1 MKPTFSKSGRRLQA
15 MALPLLA
22 GLILCPLAGTA
33 AIPTYINKGTIAYY
47 SDIYNNTVS
56 SLPQIDATN
65 FYNSGIWD
73 VYTLEPLLTLDYVL
87 INQQIAYIN
96 STIPY
101 KTTHTLNYTNKG
113 TMTGSVG
120 WEFDYGTGSGG
131 RGMSASFF
139 NDSSGTI
146 RAVDGT
152 FDPLPENILN
162 PTYYTIGY
170 LLVSATNIVNKGSLI
185 AGANGE
191 IILTGSSVN
200 LSRSLVEISPIASVG
215 SLNGVL
221 TNHYSP
227 DVGIY
232 DLYWGT
238 TNDLYV
244 GGSWWDGIEV
254 DRFSGS
260 DMAVPCGL
268 LEDIT
273 IGPFVPTV
281 IDSVSNNTGLLTVTA
296 TNADQTTYT
305 VLLAT
310 NQFRQGVFVLIGNDA
325 INGQIRFVPSGNPT
339 NLFETVAVQLSTVNT
354 NAASG
359 QPQTSDIY
367 LVDTLARDPFLALLP
382 DYQIN
387 PASCCSGP
395 TYRPTNYLVSRSDPG
410 AFGAGS
416 PGLGTPPA
424 DFYYD
429 PLTFTNFLVTGGWWA
444 AHSALVDN
452 QAAEGPPYGSVTNL
466 PGRVRVYADNL
477 NLNQARVSAEGE
489 IVIQTPNLTDSANA
503 VMDCQNLSFN
513 LGTTNGSL
521 NFTNLAFPFVNRLN
535 GTNSMWSGV
544 WTNYAMIITT
554 NYMTVTNPPVA
565 PSTNTT
571 TSTIRADLT
580 NMLQINLY
588 IFVVD
593 ASGLKITAPVTVYDL
608 LLHSTNNVGNT
619 NSIVIGDSVSVV
631 ESFLLDCQS
640 FTLDGNLTFPG
651 ISPMNPVSGTPYVA
665 APIQNWVYAMA
676 PTLSYFTNNGS
687 LSIPN
692 DANFGDD
699 GPANYMAFVNN
710 GFISAGDQTINS
722 YYFENDGTLNTTVGD
737 CYVTTA
743 TGKFQNGKV
752 ASGADIQFFANN
764 LKFNQSTLQASG
776 GELDFTA
783 TNSLADT
790 GGGSGNSFTCK
801 YGFNLWIK
809 PRLGDLLGTTMNTV
823 APTNLSIEVDHYW
836 AGTNCGP
843 VNSGYSN
850 NVALGQLVL
859 APQGSLVTDPPL
871 FFFAGATGGGVTN
884 GLYVDLLDLSALGT
898 NWDNIQQ
905 HLLQIDPSLVIYYAA
920 AKLGFTPPP
929 AVPGLPPQEPEEF
942 LNGQFG
948 GHLRWV
954 QTFAGPNSSVAVLIN
969 GQSYEFNK
977 ALRFA
982 TTIDSNSNGIPN
994 YADPNPFSAPSAY
1007 LTLTNVPPG
1016 AQSSPIVFAL
1026 YSYSYTTNTISTVI
1040 TNRIH
1045 GRITG
1050 YITNTTTTVITNTT
1064 VNTVIGTRTNQSS
1077 SSVPA
1082 LSWVAFPNTV
1092 YNVQFT
1098 TNLAPAN
1105 WQPLLTYTNNVPIDQ
1120 MVTVF
1125 DTNAP
1130 AAAAKRFYRVYSP

>member
-15 MALPLLA
+15 MALSLLA
-22 GLILCPLAGTA
+22 GLILCPQAGMA
-33 AIPTYINKGTIAYY
+33 AIPTYINQGTIAYY
-47 SDIYNNTVS
+47 SDTYNDTVLY
-56 SLPQIDATN
+56 LPEVDATN

-73 VYTLEPLLTLDYVL
+73 VYTFQPVAPADTLG
-87 INQQIAYIN
+87 YIN

-101 KTTHTLNYTNKG
+101 TTAHTLNYTNKG

-131 RGMSASFF
+131 RRMSASFF

-146 RAVDGT
+146 EAVDGT
-152 FDPLPENILN
+152 YNPLPFNLN
-162 PTYYTIGY
+162 PIYYTISY

-200 LSRSLVEISPIASVG
+200 LSRGLVEINPIASVG
-215 SLNGVL
+215 SVNGGVL
-221 TNHYSP
+221 LSNKFSP
-227 DVGIY
+227 DMGIY
-232 DLYWGT
+232 DLYWGS
-238 TNDLYV
+238 TNNLTVGVDV
-244 GGSWWDGIEV
+244 GGSLWDGIEV
-254 DRFSGS
+254 DDFIKEV
-260 DMAVPCGL
+260 ALPCAGL
-268 LEDIT
+268 EYIS

-281 IDSVSNNTGLLTVTA
+281 IDSISNNTGLLTVTA

-310 NQFRQGVFVLIGNDA
+310 NQFRQGVFVLTGNDA
-325 INGQIRFVPSGNPT
+325 INGQIRFVPNENPT
-339 NLFETVAVQLSTVNT
+339 NLFETVAVQLSTVTT
-354 NAASG
+354 NAATG
-359 QPQTSDIY
+359 QLQTSDIY
-367 LVDTLARDPFLALLP
+367 LVDSLACDPFLALLP
-382 DYQIN
+382 DYKIN
-387 PASCCSGP
+387 PAAICSGS
-395 TYRPTNYLVSRSDPG
+395 TYRPTNYIVSRSDPG

-416 PGLGTPPA
+416 SGLGTPPA

-429 PLTFTNFLVTGGWWA
+429 PLTFTNAFVTGGWWA
-444 AHSALVDN
+444 AYSDFVDN

-466 PGRVRVYADNL
+466 PGRVRINAGSL
-477 NLNQARVSAEGE
+477 NLNQTRVSAEGE
-489 IVIQTPNLTDSANA
+489 IVIQTPNLTGSANA
-503 VMDCQNLSFN
+503 VMDCPNLSFN

-521 NFTNLAFPFVNRLN
+521 NFTNLALPIVARLN
-535 GTNSMWSGV
+535 GTSSMWSGV
-544 WTNYAMIITT
+544 WTNYSVVIISD
-554 NYMTVTNPPVA
+554 NYMLVTNVTA
-565 PSTNTT
+565 TSTNVVAVQ
-571 TSTIRADLT
+571 SPLT
-580 NMLQINLY
+580 NVLQINLY

-593 ASGLKITAPVTVYDL
+593 ASGLRTTVPVTVYDL

-651 ISPMNPVSGTPYVA
+651 ISPVNPVSGTPYVY
-665 APIQNWVYAMA
+665 APILNWVYTMA
-676 PTLSYFTNNGS
+676 PSLRYFTNNGS

-692 DANFGDD
+692 NAHFGDD
-699 GPANYMAFVNN
+699 GPANYQAFVNN

-722 YYFENDGTLNTTVGD
+722 FYFENDGTLNTTIGG
-737 CYVTTA
+737 CYVTA
-743 TGKFQNGKV
+743 STGKFQNGTV
-752 ASGADIQFFANN
+752 ASEADIQFFANN

-776 GELDFTA
+776 GGLDFTA

-790 GGGSGNSFTCK
+790 GGGSGNSFTCDN
-801 YGFNLWIK
+801 GFNLWIK
-809 PRLGDLLGTTMNTV
+809 PRLGDLLGTTLSTM
-823 APTNLSIEVDHYW
+823 APNSPWIEIDHYW
-836 AGTNCGP
+836 AGTNYGP

-859 APQGSLVTDPPL
+859 APQGSLVTDPPT

-884 GLYVDLLDLSALGT
+884 GLYVDLLDLSALGN
-898 NWDNIQQ
+898 NWTNIQQ

-929 AVPGLPPQEPEEF
+929 AAPGLPPQEPEEF

-948 GHLRWV
+948 GHLRWI
-954 QTFAGPNSSVAVLIN
+954 QTFAGPNSSVAVLI
-969 GQSYEFNK
+969 GSQSYEFNK

-994 YADPNPFSAPSAY
+994 YADLNPFSAPPAS
-1007 LTLTNVPPG
+1007 LTMTTVPPG
-1016 AQSSPIVFAL
+1016 AQSSPIVFVL
-1026 YSYSYTTNTISTVI
+1026 YGYSYTTNTISTVI

-1050 YITNTTTTVITNTT
+1050 YITNTTTTVITNTI

-1077 SSVPA
+1077 SSAPA
-1082 LSWVAFPNTV
+1082 LSWLAFQNTV

-1105 WQPLLTYTNNVPIDQ
+1105 WQPLFAYTNNVPINQ

-1130 AAAAKRFYRVYSP
+1130 TTAAKRFYRVYSP